1 MNKSSCITV
10 KLATSTPNP
19 EGLTFQGTVE
29 IPIEKVRKVS
39 IGRSGVKVRSF
50 MAQLSQLSALLLS
63 LPNGQEKADRMAQKR
78 DLIGVLGEETKLYY
92 QPRRLWGLKEDAFSQ
107 VGTSPFV
114 QGEVSSDG
122 KTLAL
127 GMYSAQAET
136 TQIVVETSEGIYD
149 VLAGQTVPNR
159 LACAILGTDGKSDLI
174 KAPPAD
180 VLFEARSGVSS
191 SPKNFN
197 SPRLSPSKR
206 SNK

>member
-1 MNKSSCITV
+1 MNKSVVV
-10 KLATSTPNP
+10 KPATSAPSAS
-19 EGLTFQGTVE
+19 GLTFQGTVE
-29 IPIEKVRKVS
+29 IPLSAVRKVS
-39 IGRSGVKVRSF
+39 IGKSGVKVRSF
-50 MAQLSQLSALLLS
+50 MAQLSQLSALLLT
-63 LPNGQEKADRMAQKR
+63 LPNGQEKADRMAQKS
-78 DLIGVLGEETKLYY
+78 DLIRVLGEETKEYY
-92 QPRRLWGLKEDAFSQ
+92 QPRRLWGLKDDAFSQ
-107 VGTSPFV
+107 VSTSPFV

-149 VLAGQTVPNR
+149 VLAGQNIPRR
-159 LACAILGTDGKSDLI
+159 LACAKIEPDGKSDLI

-197 SPRLSPSKR
+197 GPRLTTSKR